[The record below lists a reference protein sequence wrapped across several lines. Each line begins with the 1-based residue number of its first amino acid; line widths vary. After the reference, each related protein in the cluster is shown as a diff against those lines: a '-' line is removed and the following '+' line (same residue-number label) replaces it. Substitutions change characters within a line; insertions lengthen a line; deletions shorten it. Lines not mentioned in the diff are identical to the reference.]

1 MSIFENGHIVK
12 DIDGESIKII
22 NLLSEGML
30 GYVYLAEYKGTLMAL
45 KWYKVD
51 NCKDIDR
58 LYYDISLK
66 VQSPPPDST
75 FICPKAITE
84 KINGSFGYVME
95 LISEDYYPLSKLL
108 YAGNNTL
115 SFTAATQACISAAAA
130 LRKLHITGCCHN
142 SLSDNNVFIDPI
154 NGQILIGDCDDINTY
169 GCNAELFGKY
179 KYMAPELVAGKGNMM
194 SNAQSDRH
202 TMAVIMFA
210 MLFGSHPL
218 EGKCWLVPCLTEE
231 RMEMLYGK
239 DPVFVFDPEN
249 DSNRPVPRIH
259 NTMSERWS
267 AAPDYLKSIF
277 AKAFSQ
283 EALKDPAKRPL
294 ETEWLSVLMRLK
306 NDIVVCPN
314 CNNEILVND
323 IANIT
328 CSHCH
333 APYQAKKTITLP
345 GYTVVA
351 TPDTVIYKK
360 QIIPTPS
367 SDSLKPFLVVVS
379 KADDPDSL
387 GLKNISGESIK
398 AVTPRGIV
406 KKVENGGIIPLL
418 DGITI
423 KAYGNM
429 ITLSNTQK

>member
-30 GYVYLAEYKGTLMAL
+30 GYVYLAEYKGSLMAL
-45 KWYKVD
+45 KWYKTD

-58 LYYDISLK
+58 LYHDISLK
-66 VQSPPPDST
+66 VQSPALDST
-75 FICPKAITE
+75 FIWPKAITE
-84 KINGSFGYVME
+84 KANGSFGYIME
-95 LISEDYYPLSKLL
+95 LIPEDYYPLSKLL
-108 YAGNNTL
+108 SSRNNAL
-115 SFTAATQACISAAAA
+115 SFAVAAQSCINAAAA
-130 LRKLHITGCCHN
+130 LRKLHTVGCCHN
-142 SLSDNNVFIDPI
+142 SLSDNNVFVDPI
-154 NGQILIGDCDDINTY
+154 NGQILIGDCDDINMC
-169 GCNAELFGKY
+169 GCSTELFSIY
-179 KYMAPELVAGKGNMM
+179 KYMAPELVTGKDNVMP
-194 SNAQSDRH
+194 NAQSDRYA
-202 TMAVIMFA
+202 MAVIMFS

-218 EGKCWLVPCLTEE
+218 EGKLWLVPCLTEE
-231 RMEMLYGK
+231 RIEMLYGK

-249 DSNRPVPRIH
+249 ESNRPVPRIH

-277 AKAFSQ
+277 TRAFSQ
-283 EALKDPAKRPL
+283 EALNNPAKRPL

-306 NDIVVCPN
+306 NDIVVCHK
-314 CNNEILVND
+314 CNNEIIVND
-323 IANIT
+323 ITDIICN
-328 CSHCH
+328 HCH
-333 APYQAKKTITLP
+333 TQYSAKKTITLP

-351 TPDTVIYKK
+351 APDTVIYKK
-360 QIIPTPS
+360 QIIPTSS

-387 GLKNISGESIK
+387 GLKNISGEAIK

-406 KKVENGGIIPLL
+406 KNVENGGIIPLL